1 MKHLRL
7 LCLYVVASLL
17 GMAHSQADVTYE
29 VLTDWSTGP
38 DLRSY
43 KNKLVEGADGDF
55 YGTSAGGGAFGHGC
69 IFRMSPTGDITV
81 LASFTG
87 VSGDLPGA
95 EPQGRL
101 LLASDGDFYGT
112 TKTGGAGNFG
122 TIFQMSSDGTA
133 TSIAEFEAT
142 NGSHPLAGLVE
153 GDNEEF
159 FGTTNSGGTNGNG
172 TVFKVTTSGVIDILI
187 DASSVFGRFDSGVT
201 VGSDGNIYGITKLG
215 GTNSDGG
222 IFQMG
227 QDGTGTTIFASFN
240 FTGTP
245 VFGPNSELV
254 ADADGNFYGTTQE
267 GGAFDT
273 GGKTGGTIYKVTP
286 GGAISTLLSFTG
298 VTGANKGAW
307 PTGGL
312 TLGADGLLYGTT
324 IYGGSGAGD
333 GLGTA
338 FKVTT
343 TGTLTTLTQLST
355 TSSSLPDGGVIE
367 GTDGNFYGMG
377 LNSIYSLTSAA
388 VFTELA
394 DTDRKLGQN
403 PKAGLVEGA
412 AGEFYGVTSTGG
424 YAGDYGTIFKITS
437 AQVYTELGQ
446 FNGNPTSGTEGA
458 DPFGR
463 LIKGADGN
471 FYGTTSEGGA
481 NNFGTVFKMDVSGP
495 SPVITTL
502 VEFTGDTGAKKG
514 SYPYAELCQDT
525 NGDLYG
531 TTMEGGV
538 NGLGTIFK
546 VTTNGVTFSTVLE
559 FDGANGAYP
568 NAGLVKG
575 SGGFFGTTRTG
586 GTTDLGTAFL
596 VTSGGALT
604 TLHDFDGL
612 NGSYPSSTLVEVSA
626 GEFYGTTS
634 QGGTSDLGTI
644 FKVTAMGV
652 QSTLVEFDGTSGTNL
667 GSLPLSGLIKDAS
680 NNLYGTTSEGGTDD
694 LGTIFKVTTTGTLTT
709 LFEFTG
715 GTGAV
720 LGAKPSFAPLLLAAD
735 GMLYGTSS
743 ESGDHGGGTLFRVN
757 LNANPIIPPVVTT
770 GTATAISDTIA
781 TLGGSVDPNATATS
795 YYFEYGEDDNYGET
809 TSSQSA
815 GNGTAAANVTANIT
829 GLTPG
834 TTYHF
839 RLVATNTGGSFEG
852 LDAEFTTRTF
862 GISEVIAKGDAAP
875 DVSGATFLKFS
886 PPAMNDVERFAF
898 MGKMAIGPGAVTKVN
913 DTGIWAHNGSDD
925 LMLIAREGSTAED
938 TTGVFTSFG
947 NPVFAN
953 NDRVA
958 FLAKLKPGVG
968 GVTAATAAGIW
979 SNTSGTLE
987 LVARQGQQVD
997 TLDAGVFF
1005 SQFVTFALPHTSGV
1019 VFLAKVKGTGIKG
1032 SNDMGIWAA
1041 DETNDLTLVARE
1053 GDLFDINGTDKT
1065 ISTIQFLPTVKIV
1078 GGQAR
1083 GFNNSGALTF
1093 RVVFSDKT
1101 QGVLT
1106 YSGGLISVAI
1116 TGDDAN
1122 GVTDSKFKTFSQP
1135 AIDGSGNTSFLATMQ
1150 IGPGD
1155 VAKASD
1161 TGIWTESGGLTLLA
1175 REGVTAEDTNGVF
1188 ASFSDPVARDDGA
1201 VAFYAKLKPGI
1212 GGVKASDAA
1221 GIWSNISGTLALIA
1235 RQSQQ
1240 AEGAET
1246 GVLYS
1251 AFTSIALPDVGGPV
1265 FLAKLKTKKNNVG
1278 IWATDDAGVV
1288 HIVVR
1293 TGDTLTIGGE
1303 PKIVKTLEF
1312 LPTLLGVSGQTRSF
1326 NTAGDLTFRAV
1337 FTDKTEAILKV
1348 TR

>member
-1 MKHLRL
+1 MKYLRL
-7 LCLYVVASLL
+7 LFLYTIASLL
-17 GMAHSQADVTYE
+17 AMPHIQADVTYE

-38 DLRSY
+38 NLRGD
-43 KNKLVEGADGDF
+43 KNKLIEGADGDF
-55 YGTSAGGGAFGHGC
+55 YGTSAAGGAYGHGC
-69 IFRMSPTGDITV
+69 IFKMSPTGDVTV
-81 LASFTG
+81 LGSFTG
-87 VSGDLPGA
+87 VAGDLPGSQ
-95 EPQGRL
+95 PQGRL

-112 TKTGGAGNFG
+112 TKTGGADNFG
-122 TIFQMSSDGTA
+122 TVFQMTPDGTM
-133 TSIAEFEAT
+133 TLLAEFVGT
-142 NGSHPLAGLVE
+142 DGRYPLAGLAE

-159 FGTTNSGGTNGNG
+159 FGATSSGGANDTG
-172 TVFKVTTSGVIDILI
+172 TVFKVSTSGVIDVLF
-187 DASSVFGRFDSGVT
+187 DAPGGSGKFET
-201 VGSDGNIYGITKLG
+201 GLTLGSDGNFYGISKQG
-215 GTNSDGG
+215 GANSDGA
-222 IFQMG
+222 IFQIP
-227 QDGTGTTIFASFN
+227 QDGVGTNIFASFN
-240 FTGTP
+240 FGAFVHT
-245 VFGPNSELV
+245 FGANSELV
-254 ADADGNFYGTTQE
+254 EDAGGNFYGTTQD
-267 GGAFDT
+267 GGAFDA
-273 GGKTGGTIYKVTP
+273 GGKTGGTIYKVTS
-286 GGAISTLLSFTG
+286 GGVISTLVSFTG
-298 VTGANKGAW
+298 TTGANKGAW

-312 TLGADGLLYGTT
+312 ILGADEFLYGTT
-324 IYGGSGAGD
+324 VYGGSGAGD
-333 GLGTA
+333 GLGTV

-343 TGTLTTLTQLST
+343 TGTLTTLAQLSA

-367 GTDGNFYGMG
+367 GSDGNFYGIG
-377 LNSIYSLTSAA
+377 ANSLYSLSSAA

-403 PKAGLVEGA
+403 PKAGLIEDA
-412 AGEFYGVTSTGG
+412 PGEFYGTTSAGG
-424 YAGDYGTIFKITS
+424 YVGDFGTIFKITS
-437 AQVYTELGQ
+437 AQVYTELTQ
-446 FNGNPTSGTEGA
+446 FDGNPLSGGVEGA
-458 DPFGR
+458 YPFAG
-463 LIKGADGN
+463 LINGADGN
-471 FYGTTSEGGA
+471 FYGATTEGGA
-481 NNFGTVFKMDVSGP
+481 NNFGTVFKVTPSGVL
-495 SPVITTL
+495 STL
-502 VEFTGDTGAKKG
+502 AEFTGNTGAKKG
-514 SYPYAELCQDT
+514 SYPHGALCQDT

-531 TTMEGGV
+531 TTMEGGAD
-538 NGLGTIFK
+538 GLGTIFK
-546 VTTNGVTFSTVLE
+546 ITSGGVFSTVLE
-559 FDGANGAYP
+559 FDGFNGSYP
-568 NAGLVKG
+568 DAGLIKG

-586 GTTDLGTAFL
+586 GASDLGTAFM
-596 VTSGGALT
+596 VTSGGVLTALHEFSGT
-604 TLHDFDGL
+604 DGS
-612 NGSYPSSTLVEVSA
+612 NPSSSLVEVSP
-626 GEFYGTTS
+626 GELYGTTS
-634 QGGTSDLGTI
+634 QGGANNLGTI

-652 QSTLVEFDGTSGTNL
+652 QTTLVEFEGTSGTSL
-667 GSLPLSGLIKDAS
+667 GALPLSGLIKDAS
-680 NNLYGTTSEGGTDD
+680 NNLYGTTSEGGADD

-715 GTGAV
+715 DTGAV
-720 LGAKPSFAPLLLAAD
+720 LGAKPSYAPLLLATD
-735 GMLYGTSS
+735 GLLYGTTS
-743 ESGDHGGGTLFRVN
+743 ESGDHGGGTLFRIN
-757 LNANPIIPPVVTT
+757 LNANPVVPPIVTT
-770 GTATAISDTIA
+770 GTATAISDTTA
-781 TLGGSVDPNATATS
+781 TLGGSVDPNSTATS

-809 TSSQSA
+809 TSSQGA
-815 GNGTAAANVTANIT
+815 GSGTAAVNVTANIT

-839 RLVATNTGGSFEG
+839 RLVATNIGGTFEG

-862 GISEVIAKGDAAP
+862 GISEVIVKGDAAP

-898 MGKMAIGPGAVTKVN
+898 MGTMAVAPGGVTKAN

-925 LMLIAREGSTAED
+925 LMLIAREGSPADD
-938 TTGVFTSFG
+938 TTGEFASFG

-953 NDRVA
+953 NDHVA
-958 FLAKLKPGVG
+958 FLAKLKSGVG
-968 GVTAATAAGIW
+968 GVTGATAAGIW

-997 TLDAGVFF
+997 TLDAGVLY
-1005 SQFVTFALPHTSGV
+1005 SQFVTFALPHTGGV

-1041 DETNDLTLVARE
+1041 DETNSLTLVARE
-1053 GDLFDINGTDKT
+1053 GDLFDINGIDKT

-1078 GGQAR
+1078 GGQTR
-1083 GFNNSGALTF
+1083 GFNNNGDLTF
-1093 RVVFSDKT
+1093 RVVFTDKT
-1101 QGVLT
+1101 QGILT

-1122 GVTDSKFKTFSQP
+1122 GVTDAKFKTFSQS

-1161 TGIWTESGGLTLLA
+1161 TGIWVESGGLNLLA
-1175 REGVTAEDTNGVF
+1175 REGATAEDTNGVF
-1188 ASFSDPVARDDGA
+1188 ASFSDPVARDDGS

-1221 GIWSNISGTLALIA
+1221 GIWSNVGGSLALIA
-1235 RQSQQ
+1235 RQGQQ

-1278 IWATDDAGVV
+1278 IWATDDAGVL